1 MGSIKRNDSNPPG
14 WGSTLWNCASDM
26 VSISAR
32 AVGVFASD
40 YIMGRSLTPIMA
52 RNGICM
58 ANFMPEGSLSTIN
71 TINRVLIRP
80 KKMLQTTLNFN
91 DEQTSNSIAPVL
103 EEFQFRYLLQQL
115 ALRDIPQALL
125 NKYFPDNHYNLNTVP
140 IKAMRAL
147 ITALIFTGLHFQY
160 ADCENGGGFD
170 TFLGSLIYSTL
181 IELGESAV
189 FTASLH
195 LLWNQLTPS
204 LDRFIYSS
212 T

>member
-14 WGSTLWNCASDM
+14 WGSTLWNFARDT
-26 VSISAR
+26 VNISAR
-32 AVGVFASD
+32 AVSVFASD
-40 YIMGRSLTPIMA
+40 YIMGRSLTPIMV

-58 ANFMPEGSLSTIN
+58 ANFMPEESLSTIN

-80 KKMLQTTLNFN
+80 KTMIQTIFNFN
-91 DEQTSNSIAPVL
+91 DEQTANSIAPVL

-125 NKYFPDNHYNLNTVP
+125 NRHFPDNHYDLNTVS
-140 IKAMRAL
+140 IKVLRAL
-147 ITALIFTGLHFQY
+147 VTALIFTGLHFQY

-170 TFLGSLIYSTL
+170 TFLGSLIYSSL
-181 IELGESAV
+181 IEVGESAV
-189 FTASLH
+189 FTATLH

-204 LDRFIYSS
+204 LDRLLYSA
-212 T
+212 

>member
-14 WGSTLWNCASDM
+14 WGSTLWNFASNALT
-26 VSISAR
+26 ISAR

-80 KKMLQTTLNFN
+80 KTMIQTTFNLN
-91 DEQTSNSIAPVL
+91 DGQISNSIAPAL
-103 EEFQFRYLLQQL
+103 EEFQFRYLLQQV

-125 NKYFPDNHYNLNTVP
+125 NKYFPDNHYDLNTAP
-140 IKAMRAL
+140 IKVLRAL
-147 ITALIFTGLHFQY
+147 VTALIFTTLHFQY

-170 TFLGSLIYSTL
+170 TFLGSLIYSSL
-181 IELGESAV
+181 IEVGESAV
-189 FTASLH
+189 FTATLH

-204 LDRFIYSS
+204 LDRFIYSA
-212 T
+212 